1 MQRVPSMWKRCTVH
15 ISSLRKLPTM
25 YPLFSLKGSQFMG
38 PLYMTVKDD
47 SDTVCSLVNL
57 HWCDVGHEPLKGQ
70 VHKSDQVYLFGA
82 EFLLHLG
89 LV

>member
-1 MQRVPSMWKRCTVH
+1 
-15 ISSLRKLPTM
+15 
-25 YPLFSLKGSQFMG
+25 MG